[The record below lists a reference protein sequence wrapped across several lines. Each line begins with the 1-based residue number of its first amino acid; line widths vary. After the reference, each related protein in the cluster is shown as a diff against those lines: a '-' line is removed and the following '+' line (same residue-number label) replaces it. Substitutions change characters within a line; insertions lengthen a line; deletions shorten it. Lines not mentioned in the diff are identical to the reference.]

1 MKRALLL
8 GVICSIG
15 IFTSCMKE
23 ESQNE
28 FLSIE
33 RESKQVFIKRNAIL
47 VVEIHDFILE
57 NQALILSNQEQISSK
72 FKGNLLGYFSSI
84 KSDDMVFNRLVN
96 RAKYNDRLNQNYFT
110 NDPSLTNKSKME
122 KEVILE
128 INQLSDKYTKMLL
141 GDSGDRK
148 ACMILYMQ
156 NVSDCREGFYRDATF
171 AVLAAGFG
179 GFVSGLLP
187 AINAGWGLLECQN
200 RAQRN
205 FDYCLGNI

>member
-96 RAKYNDRLNQNYFT
+96 RAKYN
-110 NDPSLTNKSKME
+110 
-122 KEVILE
+122 V
-128 INQLSDKYTKMLL
+128 
-141 GDSGDRK
+141 G
-148 ACMILYMQ
+148 
-156 NVSDCREGFYRDATF
+156 
-171 AVLAAGFG
+171 
-179 GFVSGLLP
+179 
-187 AINAGWGLLECQN
+187 
-200 RAQRN
+200 
-205 FDYCLGNI
+205 